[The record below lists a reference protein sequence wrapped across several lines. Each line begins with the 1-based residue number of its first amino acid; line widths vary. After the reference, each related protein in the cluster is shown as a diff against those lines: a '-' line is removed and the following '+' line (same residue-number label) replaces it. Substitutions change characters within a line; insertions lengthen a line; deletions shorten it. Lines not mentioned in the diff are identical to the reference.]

1 MCYTSICHIPKSRM
15 PQPNLPVTK
24 NTVKKEK
31 KIISQLIL
39 KILGQQYNI
48 KFHTVQET
56 KSPG

>member
-1 MCYTSICHIPKSRM
+1 M

-56 KSPG
+56 KSPGWKL